1 MFQPSFHF
9 YKGYNIPVLRSPQDY
24 LAHINSLPL
33 NDTPE
38 VFGMHPNADITY
50 VQWFLYNTCPRLCL
64 LTLVPCTWQLSCP
77 VFGRHLILYLAGV
90 PHTLLGLSTLSR
102 YQSKTAKELLDTIL
116 NIQPKDSSGGGG
128 ETREAV
134 VSRQAADMLEKLPP
148 SYVPHEVPA

>member
-50 VQWFLYNTCPRLCL
+50 VQWFVQHLSSSL
-64 LTLVPCTWQLSCP
+64 LTHTGS
-77 VFGRHLILYLAGV
+77 LYLAAV
-90 PHTLLGLSTLSR
+90 LSC
-102 YQSKTAKELLDTIL
+102 I
-116 NIQPKDSSGGGG
+116 
-128 ETREAV
+128 
-134 VSRQAADMLEKLPP
+134 
-148 SYVPHEVPA
+148 